1 MSDITDAEWEMLK
14 RHYGDLAY
22 EEPHNH
28 TRYLAAIRAEQKNVA
43 EALGELDRGESVDID
58 DVVEKALV
66 ILDRAPDV
74 PPKADDELSEV
85 AKPA

>member
-1 MSDITDAEWEMLK
+1 MTITDREWELLK

-28 TRYLAAIRAEQKNVA
+28 ARYLAAIRAEQKNVA
-43 EALGELDRGESVDID
+43 EGLGELDRGESVDVD
-58 DVVEKALV
+58 DVVEKALA

-74 PPKADDELSEV
+74 PPEAGDELPETT
-85 AKPA
+85 KPAN